1 MSSKTD
7 QESTSTDQL
16 VDDKLINLTP
26 VDIQQE
32 YFENLDSCDWVKYEL
47 HNRRHLIKN
56 IAFALFGAPS
66 DTEDLLLISNDEEEN
81 NLAGY
86 TSRQKEQVMN
96 VYEQIYDQ
104 RKYSKNNEDIVMS
117 ILLIVCVR
125 PKPLPFYKLSPS
137 DYWVDL
143 HKRNDVDIWCTAVF
157 RVRKCTPT
165 TSDATCCKVFI
176 DDNAR
181 VYQDWQSFLTNNT
194 FPKCVIVAPE
204 NGEYKGM
211 LVEGTEEFVVKLTV
225 SPSASLGLSAV
236 VLSSADTMSTMASIG
251 ALGVLGASVFTPVGP
266 ILLGGAV
273 VATVGSAVY
282 GIVRSSMHL
291 HDRRIHKQSISPLK
305 AEARGSWLNIAG
317 SSIGL
322 GAGAASSLLA
332 KSAAAGTN
340 LTTVGKALTASVEI
354 LRHANLLTGSMGVI
368 NSIVHFATNYN
379 KHGEKPT
386 KLELLQFSTATLF
399 FFQAAILNR
408 TAQNIIED
416 AQTKTI
422 NEYRAS
428 LRSNRHR
435 KIFDKLSAES
445 RRVQGSIQGNTEVI
459 KGIKIISNKDQ
470 FFSSVLRINK
480 DVNEHKLRISM
491 TSDGRV
497 NLNQA
502 YKIDPADLT
511 TLSKEGRAELFSTVP
526 SSPVNAPNVPTKLT
540 PQAAGNI
547 YNAEEENKRGD
558 NIFVGIRPEEVLRI
572 GLHLVRVSASGAKSV
587 ASLLEDLSQEAHANV
602 MTVVLNLI
610 SKLIPEEIAKLR
622 LLSPD
627 EDLITQVVKFML
639 HYLKNKRPFGSP
651 CAHNDNSLVI
661 VLAEFF
667 QDGLVKQETIL
678 ILKDRLLRWI
688 DSELERYRKCF
699 PNKEIIICEACNG
712 LRYKY

>member
-1 MSSKTD
+1 MTSNTNQD
-7 QESTSTDQL
+7 STSTDQL

-26 VDIQQE
+26 VEIQQE
-32 YFENLDSCDWVKYEL
+32 YFENLDGCDWVKYEL
-47 HNRRHLIKN
+47 CNRGHLIKN
-56 IAFALFGAPS
+56 LAFALFGAPS
-66 DTEDLLLISNDEEEN
+66 EIEDLLIISNDEEEN

-86 TSRQKEQVMN
+86 TSRQKEQVVK

-117 ILLIVCVR
+117 VLLIVCVR

-143 HKRNDVDIWCTAVF
+143 HKKNDVDIWCTAVF
-157 RVRKCTPT
+157 R
-165 TSDATCCKVFI
+165 
-176 DDNAR
+176 
-181 VYQDWQSFLTNNT
+181 
-194 FPKCVIVAPE
+194 
-204 NGEYKGM
+204 
-211 LVEGTEEFVVKLTV
+211 GTEEFVVKLTV

-236 VLSSADTMSTMASIG
+236 VLGSADTVSTMASVG
-251 ALGVLGASVFTPVGP
+251 ALGVIGASAFTPVGP
-266 ILLGGAV
+266 ILLGGAA

-291 HDRRIHKQSISPLK
+291 HDRRIHKQGISPLK

-368 NSIVHFATNYN
+368 NSIVHFATN
-379 KHGEKPT
+379 
-386 KLELLQFSTATLF
+386 
-399 FFQAAILNR
+399 
-408 TAQNIIED
+408 
-416 AQTKTI
+416 
-422 NEYRAS
+422 
-428 LRSNRHR
+428 
-435 KIFDKLSAES
+435 
-445 RRVQGSIQGNTEVI
+445 V
-459 KGIKIISNKDQ
+459 
-470 FFSSVLRINK
+470 RI
-480 DVNEHKLRISM
+480 
-491 TSDGRV
+491 
-497 NLNQA
+497 
-502 YKIDPADLT
+502 
-511 TLSKEGRAELFSTVP
+511 
-526 SSPVNAPNVPTKLT
+526 NAPNVPTKLT
-540 PQAAGNI
+540 PPAAGNI
-547 YNAEEENKRGD
+547 YSAEEENKRGVN
-558 NIFVGIRPEEVLRI
+558 NIIVGIRPEEVLRI
-572 GLHLVRVSASGAKSV
+572 GLHLIRVSASGANSV

-602 MTVVLNLI
+602 MTVVLNII

-639 HYLKNKRPFGSP
+639 YYLKNERPFGSP
-651 CAHNDNSLVI
+651 CAHNDNSLVV

-678 ILKDRLLRWI
+678 KLKNRLLRWI
-688 DSELERYRKCF
+688 DSELDRYRKCF
-699 PNKEIIICEACNG
+699 PNKETIICEACNG